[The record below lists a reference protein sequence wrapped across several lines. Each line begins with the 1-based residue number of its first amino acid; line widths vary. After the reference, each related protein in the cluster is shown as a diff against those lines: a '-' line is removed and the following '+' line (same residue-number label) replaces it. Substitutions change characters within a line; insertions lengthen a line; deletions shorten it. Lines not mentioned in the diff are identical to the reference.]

1 MNKRIKYRIIAI
13 LVIVE
18 IVLFYKNVYIVK
30 TTYTTLS
37 PKVAN
42 LDIKVFGIGNVSA
55 KDIYS
60 ITAQTGGKIISILT
74 DEGQWVKKGDLL
86 ITIDPVDIPE
96 LVEEMLI
103 SVEKTKSEFKALI
116 KESESLNAQKEL
128 SLITYKR
135 YENLVKQSFVSKS
148 EFDKAKTD
156 LNALTAQLE
165 ATLVRIESSKI
176 EVQRTQK
183 NADSLKTKLS
193 RFQIYAPVDG
203 YVISKSAEVA
213 QNVASATTILKI
225 VDPKTLWIRAYI
237 DEKISGDIKVG
248 QKAEITLRSQS
259 NKQFTGYVKRIVAQ
273 SDAVTQERE
282 INVAFDDLPIPFYIN
297 EQARVTINVKTISNA
312 ITIPLNTLKV
322 EDGKEGVW
330 TLIDNKAYF
339 KELNIQAKGDNEA
352 AIISGIKT
360 EDIIIIPDS
369 SKKALSEGMRI
380 NQ

>member
-1 MNKRIKYRIIAI
+1 MNKRIKYIIIVLLAI
-13 LVIVE
+13 VGGF
-18 IVLFYKNVYIVK
+18 LFYKNVYIVK
-30 TTYTTLS
+30 TTYKTLS

-55 KDIYS
+55 RDIYS

-86 ITIDPVDIPE
+86 ITIDPVDMPE
-96 LVEEMLI
+96 LVQEMLI
-103 SVEKTKSEFKALI
+103 SVEKTKSELKALI

-128 SLITYKR
+128 ALITYKR
-135 YENLVKQSFVSKS
+135 YEKLVKQSFVSKS

-213 QNVASATTILKI
+213 QNVASSTTILKI
-225 VDPKTLWIRAYI
+225 VDPKTLWIKAYI

-282 INVAFDDLPIPFYIN
+282 INVAFDELPIPFYIN
-297 EQARVTINVKTISNA
+297 EQARVTINAKTISNA

-380 NQ
+380 HQ

>member
-1 MNKRIKYRIIAI
+1 MNKRIKYIIIAI
-13 LVIVE
+13 LVIVG

-30 TTYTTLS
+30 TTYKTLS

-86 ITIDPVDIPE
+86 ITIDPVDMPE

-103 SVEKTKSEFKALI
+103 SVEKTKSELKALI

-128 SLITYKR
+128 ALITYKR

-213 QNVASATTILKI
+213 QNVASSTTILKI

-237 DEKISGDIKVG
+237 DEKISGDVKVG

-297 EQARVTINVKTISNA
+297 EQARVTINAKTISNA

-380 NQ
+380 HQ

>member
-1 MNKRIKYRIIAI
+1 MNKRIKYIIIAI
-13 LVIVE
+13 LVIVG

-30 TTYTTLS
+30 TTYKTLS

-86 ITIDPVDIPE
+86 ITIDPVDMPE
-96 LVEEMLI
+96 LVQEMLI
-103 SVEKTKSEFKALI
+103 SVEKTKSELKALI

-128 SLITYKR
+128 ALITYKR
-135 YENLVKQSFVSKS
+135 YEKLVKQSFVSKS

-213 QNVASATTILKI
+213 QNVASSTTILKI

-297 EQARVTINVKTISNA
+297 EQARVTINAKTISNA

-380 NQ
+380 HQ

>member
-1 MNKRIKYRIIAI
+1 MNKRIKYIIIAI
-13 LVIVE
+13 LVIVG

-30 TTYTTLS
+30 TTYKTLS

-86 ITIDPVDIPE
+86 ITIDPVDMPE
-96 LVEEMLI
+96 LVQEMLI
-103 SVEKTKSEFKALI
+103 SVEKTKSELKALI

-128 SLITYKR
+128 ALITYKR
-135 YENLVKQSFVSKS
+135 YEKLVKQSFVSRS

-213 QNVASATTILKI
+213 QNVASSTTILKI

-282 INVAFDDLPIPFYIN
+282 INVAFDELPIPFYIN
-297 EQARVTINVKTISNA
+297 EQARVTINAKTISNA

-352 AIISGIKT
+352 AINGIKT

-380 NQ
+380 HQ

>member
-1 MNKRIKYRIIAI
+1 MNKRIKYIIIAI
-13 LVIVE
+13 LVIVG
-18 IVLFYKNVYIVK
+18 IVLFYKNVYIVQ
-30 TTYTTLS
+30 TTYKTLS

-128 SLITYKR
+128 ALITYKR
-135 YENLVKQSFVSKS
+135 YEKLVKQSFVSRS

-282 INVAFDDLPIPFYIN
+282 INVAFDELPIPFYIN

>member
-1 MNKRIKYRIIAI
+1 MNKRIKYIIIVLLAI
-13 LVIVE
+13 VGGF
-18 IVLFYKNVYIVK
+18 LFYKNVYIVK
-30 TTYTTLS
+30 TTYKTLS

-86 ITIDPVDIPE
+86 ITIDPVDMPE
-96 LVEEMLI
+96 LVQEMLI
-103 SVEKTKSEFKALI
+103 SVEKTKSELKALI

-128 SLITYKR
+128 ALITYTR
-135 YENLVKQSFVSKS
+135 YENLLKQSFVSKS

-213 QNVASATTILKI
+213 QNVASSTTILKI

-259 NKQFTGYVKRIVAQ
+259 NKLFTGSVKRIVAQ

-282 INVAFDDLPIPFYIN
+282 INVAFDELPIPFYIN
-297 EQARVTINVKTISNA
+297 EQARVTINAKTISNA

-352 AIISGIKT
+352 AITSGIKI

-380 NQ
+380 HQ

>member
-1 MNKRIKYRIIAI
+1 MNKRIKYIIIAI
-13 LVIVE
+13 LVIVG
-18 IVLFYKNVYIVK
+18 IVIFYKNVYIVK
-30 TTYTTLS
+30 TTYKTLS

-86 ITIDPVDIPE
+86 ITIDPVDMPE
-96 LVEEMLI
+96 LVQEMLI
-103 SVEKTKSEFKALI
+103 SVEKTKSELKALI

-128 SLITYKR
+128 ALITYKR
-135 YENLVKQSFVSKS
+135 YEKLVKQSFVSRS

-213 QNVASATTILKI
+213 QNVASSTTILKI

-259 NKQFTGYVKRIVAQ
+259 NKQFTGSVKRIVAQ

-282 INVAFDDLPIPFYIN
+282 INVAFDELPIPFYIN
-297 EQARVTINVKTISNA
+297 EQARVTINAKTISNA

-380 NQ
+380 HQ

>member
-1 MNKRIKYRIIAI
+1 MNKRIKYIIIAI
-13 LVIVE
+13 LVIVG

-30 TTYTTLS
+30 TTYKTLS

-86 ITIDPVDIPE
+86 ITIDPVDMPE
-96 LVEEMLI
+96 LVQEMLI
-103 SVEKTKSEFKALI
+103 SVEKTKSELKALI

-128 SLITYKR
+128 ALITYKR
-135 YENLVKQSFVSKS
+135 YEKLVKQSFVSRS

-213 QNVASATTILKI
+213 QNVASSTTILKI

-259 NKQFTGYVKRIVAQ
+259 NKQFTGSVKRIVAQ

-282 INVAFDDLPIPFYIN
+282 INVAFDELPIPFYIN
-297 EQARVTINVKTISNA
+297 EQARVTINAKTISNA

-380 NQ
+380 HQ

>member
-1 MNKRIKYRIIAI
+1 MNKRIKYIIIAI
-13 LVIVE
+13 LVIVG

-30 TTYTTLS
+30 TTYKTLS

-103 SVEKTKSEFKALI
+103 SVEKTKSELKALI

-128 SLITYKR
+128 SQITYKR

-213 QNVASATTILKI
+213 QNVASSTTILKI
-225 VDPKTLWIRAYI
+225 VDPKTLWIKAYI

-259 NKQFTGYVKRIVAQ
+259 NKQFTGSVKRIVAQ

-282 INVAFDDLPIPFYIN
+282 INVAFDELPIPFYTN
-297 EQARVTINVKTISNA
+297 EQARVTINAKTISNA

-380 NQ
+380 HQ